1 MAAEDSARTLVVEH
15 PGLYAGY
22 DAASKVWEQLQNTYE
37 TIGIGIFLHES
48 TIDLTGYAMDHKTFV
63 PYSSFEQV
71 GGFFQAQIP
80 GALTSQPYL
89 QDLTLISSVPLSRND
104 LIAGTDLHPGFLST
118 GGLNRVNRDVIIH
131 GDCRSYTV
139 NSTMAVPTTM
149 ANLILDARN
158 TFSSLEPTAAD
169 TLFCYRVI
177 RMVSQGENQTAIIA
191 PVKRVL
197 LPGTITKE
205 PQLEYMMRLKRS
217 YELANQV

>member
-15 PGLYAGY
+15 PGLYAGF
-22 DAASKVWEQLQNTYE
+22 DSSRTEWVQLANTYQS
-37 TIGIGIFLHES
+37 IGNGTFLHES
-48 TIDLTGYAMDHKTFV
+48 SIDLTGYAMDKKTFV
-63 PYSSFEQV
+63 PYSSFEQL
-71 GGFFQAQIP
+71 GGFYAAEIP
-80 GALTSQPYL
+80 AALTQQPYL
-89 QDLTLISSVPLSRND
+89 QDLTLISSVPLSRDD
-104 LIAGTDLHPGFLST
+104 LVAGTELHPGFTST

-139 NSTMAVPTTM
+139 NTTMAVPTKN
-149 ANLILDARN
+149 AALILDNRN
-158 TFSSLEPTAAD
+158 VFSSLEPTAAD

-177 RMVSQGENQTAIIA
+177 RMVSQNENATVIQVPT
-191 PVKRVL
+191 KRVL